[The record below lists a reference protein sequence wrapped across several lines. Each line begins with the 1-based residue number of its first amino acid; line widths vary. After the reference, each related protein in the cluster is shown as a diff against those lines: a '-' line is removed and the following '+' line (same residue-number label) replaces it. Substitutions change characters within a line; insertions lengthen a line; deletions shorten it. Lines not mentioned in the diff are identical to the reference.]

1 MGSVILNHLPSNQ
14 VDRPYTMVGGA
25 LNADS
30 AYSRTTQP
38 GSSAQST
45 PSAVD
50 AHARSRSSSVIS
62 TPTSTAPPTTGSGSG
77 SARLP
82 ASASDLPAYIHAQTP
97 STSSRTPVDTPA
109 HRPPPP
115 SMTSHAHYGLPPD
128 HPSQSNPHSSTTRGH
143 HGHAASSDALTSA
156 SQPLSHPSPDSPR
169 LRPTLRSMQSLGGSE
184 ATSPSRIRVRV
195 RSLSH
200 IQSLASEEFLHQS
213 HRSHLSSHGS
223 HPRQFEISSMPVTD
237 IIEMVAGLLTK
248 ITTTNDMHHEH
259 VHRHIPPPDGT
270 SHLSPQATSVLAF
283 HGKNVPSITILSYL
297 TRIHKYCP
305 TTYEVFLSLLVYFDR
320 MTELVNRRQ
329 RGHDHPQQEQQHYEH
344 TPEHLSR
351 TASVDSF
358 GAPAHHHS
366 DDPSIV
372 TPPSSTRM
380 TGHDPNPDSTISPA
394 LHPQSED
401 DSLSHFFVVDS
412 FNIHRLVIA
421 GVTCASKFFSDV
433 FYTNSRYAK
442 VGGLPLVELNHLEL
456 QFLMLNDFRLAIPVE
471 ELESYGTMLVEF
483 YAREIIAQQQ
493 AHHQPSVPRP
503 INSRSDSASE
513 AMYMRSRDKRRDQD
527 NVGQTPT
534 PP

>member
-1 MGSVILNHLPSNQ
+1 ML
-14 VDRPYTMVGGA
+14 GGA
-25 LNADS
+25 VNADS
-30 AYSRTTQP
+30 VYSRK
-38 GSSAQST
+38 T
-45 PSAVD
+45 PSVQSD
-50 AHARSRSSSVIS
+50 SHSNQNSRSRSSSVNS
-62 TPTSTAPPTTGSGSG
+62 PPTSTTAPPASGSG
-77 SARLP
+77 STRLP
-82 ASASDLPAYIHAQTP
+82 AHTNEILPAYINSQTP
-97 STSSRTPVDTPA
+97 SLPSSRTTPSDTPS
-109 HRPPPP
+109 HYPPP
-115 SMTSHAHYGLPPD
+115 SMTSHSHYGIPPD
-128 HPSQSNPHSSTTRGH
+128 HPSHSNSHTPQYSHHPQTGH
-143 HGHAASSDALTSA
+143 HGTTADSMTSA
-156 SQPLSHPSPDSPR
+156 PNPYPQASPDSPR
-169 LRPTLRSMQSLGGSE
+169 LQPTFRSMQSLGGSE
-184 ATSPSRIRVRV
+184 ANSPSRIRV

-213 HRSHLSSHGS
+213 HRSHIPGHGS
-223 HPRQFEISSMPVTD
+223 QPRQFEISSMPVTD

-270 SHLSPQATSVLAF
+270 NNLSPQATSVLAF

-320 MTELVNRRQ
+320 MTELVNRDQ
-329 RGHDHPQQEQQHYEH
+329 LGHVHHRYTSTPGDLSSSTSTESLATQSRRQEQ
-344 TPEHLSR
+344 
-351 TASVDSF
+351 DS
-358 GAPAHHHS
+358 S
-366 DDPSIV
+366 MV

-380 TGHDPNPDSTISPA
+380 TGQDPSPNTTISPA
-394 LHPQSED
+394 LYPQGED
-401 DSLSHFFVVDS
+401 DNLSHFFVVDS

-483 YAREIIAQQQ
+483 YAREIVAQQQ
-493 AHHQPSVPRP
+493 QKQQSIPRP
-503 INSRSDSASE
+503 INPASDSAAD
-513 AMYMRSRDKRRDQD
+513 AMYMRSRDKRRDQPD
-527 NVGQTPT
+527 FGQTPT